1 MQTLFIGKNL
11 IFLPQIHSTNSYA
24 THLLKNVN
32 LAEGTVIH
40 TDLQTEG
47 KGQRGALW
55 YSEAGQNLTASVV
68 LKPVFLELDRQFF
81 LYQIAALA
89 CYDTITELV
98 NTSHNDIK
106 IKWPNDILL
115 GSKKLSGILIENS
128 IQNNQINWSV
138 IGIGMNINQLSFAD
152 SLNASSLRLAKGQV
166 LSVGETLNRLCEN
179 LEKYYLALINSKF
192 EWINLNYQEKLF
204 GKNDYLP
211 YEMDE
216 QTHYM
221 MVEGIT
227 NEGLLILKDIH
238 GKKKIVDVKQAKLL
252 L

>member
-24 THLLKNVN
+24 THLLKNVK
-32 LAEGTVIH
+32 LPEGTVIH
-40 TDLQTEG
+40 TDQQTEG

-55 YSEAGQNLTASVV
+55 HSEAGQNLTASIV
-68 LKPVFLELDRQFF
+68 LKPVFLELDQQFF

-89 CYDTITELV
+89 CYDTITELL
-98 NTSHNDIK
+98 NTSHIDIK

-128 IQNNQINWSV
+128 IQNNTINWSV
-138 IGIGMNINQLSFAD
+138 IGIGMNVNQLSFAD
-152 SLNASSLRLAKGQV
+152 SLNASSLRLANGKD
-166 LSVGETLNRLCEN
+166 LSVEATLNLLCEN

-192 EWINLNYQEKLF
+192 EWININYQEKLF
-204 GKNDYLP
+204 GKNEYLP

-227 NEGLLILKDIH
+227 KEGLLILKDRD
-238 GKKKIVDVKQAKLL
+238 GKERKVDVKQAKLL